1 MSKIT
6 SAHTAKNKKSGA
18 SMNTAANSDI
28 LSSYSKNVN
37 YLQSFD
43 TAFIAYQMM
52 GLSNFD

>member
-6 SAHTAKNKKSGA
+6 NDHTAKNKKSSA
-18 SMNTAANSDI
+18 SMDTAANSDI
-28 LSSYSKNVN
+28 LYSYPKNVN

>member
-1 MSKIT
+1 MPKIT
-6 SAHTAKNKKSGA
+6 SLHTVKNKESGA
-18 SMNTAANSDI
+18 SMNTSANSDI
-28 LSSYSKNVN
+28 LSSYSKKIN

>member
-1 MSKIT
+1 MPKIT
-6 SAHTAKNKKSGA
+6 SVHTTKNEKSGA
-18 SMNTAANSDI
+18 SINTAANSDI
-28 LSSYSKNVN
+28 LSSYPKNVN